1 MRFKL
6 GDAPKEIHE
15 NLTTVCGDQSCSYR
29 TVCRWVSDFSDGKES
44 VLHEP
49 HSGRPK
55 SAVNELAINQIR
67 DQISEDPHVTIRELS
82 DTNGIS
88 YGSVQTIL
96 KKELGLKKLCARWI
110 PHLLTD
116 EQKRERVRCA
126 TELLNMFEPHGPKR
140 LTDIVTGDETWI
152 SYFGIPSKRQ
162 NRMWVDEKGD
172 RPVVLRPGFQS
183 RKRLFTVFF
192 NCYGPVVVDI
202 LPKDTTM
209 TSAYY
214 VQNILPQIKTPLM
227 SSGQQLE
234 PLAPCF
240 FMTTLPPINQ
250 GPQLRLFKSNQSKFC
265 PTLPTAPTSH
275 LVTFGCFLF

>member
-15 NLTTVCGDQSCSYR
+15 NLTTVCGDQSCSYK
-29 TVCRWVSDFSDGKES
+29 TVCRWVRDFSDGKES

-49 HSGRPK
+49 YFGRPK
-55 SAVNELAINQIR
+55 AAVNELAIDQIR

-162 NRMWVDEKGD
+162 NRMWVGEKGD

-214 VQNILPQIKTPLM
+214 VQNILPQIKNSIDEQRPTVGTSRTL
-227 SSGQQLE
+227 L
-234 PLAPCF
+234 LHDNAAPHKSRA
-240 FMTTLPPINQ
+240 TTQAI
-250 GPQLRLFKSNQSKFC
+250 
-265 PTLPTAPTSH
+265 
-275 LVTFGCFLF
+275 